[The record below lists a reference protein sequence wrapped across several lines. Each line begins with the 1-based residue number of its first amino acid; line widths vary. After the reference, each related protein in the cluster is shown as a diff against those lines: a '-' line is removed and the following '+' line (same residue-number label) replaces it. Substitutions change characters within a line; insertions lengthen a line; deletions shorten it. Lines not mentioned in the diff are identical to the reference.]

1 MKPKIKNEVAWQQ
14 ASVLMQPA
22 LIRVIDNIRKQLEES
37 TWQGT
42 YEEVQTPYPGYTLC
56 LQHQDRQVTFD
67 VWDLCY
73 QVCFSNYRSTHA
85 EMESVDVEIDTSL
98 LDETGDVDWNQLD
111 TKAKQLVQEVFA
123 NLPKG

>member
-22 LIRVIDNIRKQLEES
+22 LIRVIDNIRKQLEDS

-42 YEEVQTPYPGYTLC
+42 YEEVQTPFPGYILC
-56 LQHQDRQVTFD
+56 LQNQDQKVSFD

-73 QVCFSNYRSTHA
+73 QICFSNYRPTHA
-85 EMESVDVEIDTSL
+85 EMESLDVEIDTSL
-98 LDETGDVDWNQLD
+98 LDETGDVDWNRLD

-123 NLPKG
+123 NLPK